1 MEELK
6 KLLDFDVYSEKFIKI
21 INKDTQK
28 VSFVMNNIQRQIDN
42 KIKEIEAKGKPVR
55 LIILKPRQPG
65 VSTYVQ
71 AKYLHKTAT
80 AFNKTALVV
89 AHTDKSTNA
98 IFNKTKFMYDN
109 LPAIIKPLR
118 KASNAQELI
127 FDKPSTDKSDG
138 FGLNSRFKIAT
149 AGGSGI
155 GRSDT
160 HHFVHLSELAF
171 YEGDAKQI
179 FIGIMQSV
187 PKTKDSCVI
196 IESTAQ
202 GFNFFKEMW
211 DKACNKENEFV
222 PLFFSWFDHEEYQMP
237 VTEDERERIMNNLNE
252 YEKTLV
258 ELFNLPAERIKW
270 YRWSLENDCQGD
282 TDLMKQENP
291 STPEEAFLHT
301 GRPVFDL
308 AKVQKRIEILR
319 SRYKTKPF
327 EIGDLE
333 YTGGMVKFIS
343 NKYGVVKIFK
353 HPERN
358 QPYTVGSDTAAGL
371 KDGDYSTA
379 SVGDNVTCEQVA
391 AIKIHMEPEPFGFEL
406 FKLAKYYNNALLCI
420 EVQEDGHGYTTVKE
434 VQKLGYFNQYKRAN
448 IDKIHEDKQ
457 QTFGWKNTSTTRPVV
472 IDRIRAV
479 VRESPETIN
488 DLDTLLDMTT
498 FIYKDSGKPEHE
510 IGCHDDTIFAF
521 ALQHEARSQQ
531 RAYSAPEPEKWDNTK
546 YTHPSMLI
554 DSTKN
559 PQLKRYY
566 QKKFGRK

>member
-1 MEELK
+1 MDDIK
-6 KLLDFDVYSEKFIKI
+6 KLLNFDVYSEKFIKI
-21 INKDTQK
+21 INKDTEK
-28 VSFVMNNIQRQIDN
+28 VPFLMNNIQRQIDD
-42 KIKEIEAKGKPVR
+42 KIKEIEAQGKPVR

-65 VSTYVQ
+65 VSTFVQ
-71 AKYLHKTAT
+71 AKFLHKTAT

-109 LPAIIKPLR
+109 LPEFIRPLR

-127 FDKPSTDKSDG
+127 FDKPSTDKG
-138 FGLNSRFKIAT
+138 NTIGLNSKFKIAT
-149 AGGSGI
+149 AGGTGI

-160 HHFVHLSELAF
+160 HQYVHLSELAF

-179 FIGIMQSV
+179 FIGIMQSI
-187 PKTKDSCVI
+187 PKTKDTMCI

-211 DKACNKENEFV
+211 DKACNGENEFV

-237 VTEDERERIMNNLNE
+237 VTEDERERIMNNLNK
-252 YEKTLV
+252 YEKMLV
-258 ELFNLPAERIKW
+258 ELFNLPAERIRW
-270 YRWSLENDCQGD
+270 YRWTLENDCQGD
-282 TDLMKQENP
+282 PDFMKQENP

-308 AKVQKRIEILR
+308 EKVQKRIEQLR
-319 SRYKTKPF
+319 ARYKARPYD
-327 EIGDLE
+327 IGDLE
-333 YTGGMVKFIS
+333 YSNGKVKFIP
-343 NKYGVVKIFK
+343 NKYGIVKIYK
-353 HPERN
+353 HPELN
-358 QPYTVGSDTAAGL
+358 LPYVIGSDTAAGL

-379 SVGDNVTCEQVA
+379 SVGNNSTCEQVA

-406 FKLAKYYNNALLCI
+406 FKLCKYYNDALLCL
-420 EVQEDGHGYTTVKE
+420 EVQKDGHGYTTIKE
-434 VQKLGYFNQYKRAN
+434 VQRLGYYNQYKRQN
-448 IDKIHEDKQ
+448 KDKIHEDSKQ
-457 QTFGWKNTSTTRPVV
+457 QFGFENTGVSRPVI
-472 IDRIRAV
+472 IDRIRAI
-479 VRESPETIN
+479 VREQIETVN

-510 IGCHDDTIFAF
+510 DGCHDDTIIAF

-531 RAYSAPEPEKWDNTK
+531 RAYVPEQPQQWDKDK
-546 YTHPSMLI
+546 YIHPSVLI
-554 DSTKN
+554 DSTTN

-566 QKKFGRK
+566 RKIFGRK

>member
-1 MEELK
+1 VDDLK
-6 KLLDFDVYSEKFIKI
+6 KLLDFNIYSEKFIKI
-21 INKDTQK
+21 INKGTEK
-28 VSFVMNNIQRQIDN
+28 VPFVMNNIQRQIDD
-42 KIKEIEAKGKPVR
+42 KINEIESQGKPVR

-71 AKYLHKTAT
+71 AKFLHKTAT

-98 IFNKTKFMYDN
+98 IFNKTKFMYDG
-109 LPAIIKPLR
+109 LPEFIKPLR

-127 FDKPSTDKSDG
+127 FDKPSTDRSDG

-160 HHFVHLSELAF
+160 HNYVHLSELAF

-187 PKTKDSCVI
+187 PKTKDSIVI

-202 GFNFFKEMW
+202 GFNFFKETW
-211 DKACNKENEFV
+211 DKACNGESEFI

-252 YEKTLV
+252 YEKMLV
-258 ELFNLPAERIKW
+258 ELFHLPAERIKW
-270 YRWSLENDCQGD
+270 YRWTLENDCQGD

-291 STPEEAFLHT
+291 STQEEAFLHT
-301 GRPVFDL
+301 GRPVFNL
-308 AKVQKRIEILR
+308 ENVQKRIEQLR
-319 SRYKTKPF
+319 AQYKGKPYD
-327 EIGDLE
+327 IGDLE
-333 YTGGMVKFIS
+333 YTNRKVKFIP
-343 NKYGVVKIFK
+343 NKYGAVKIFK
-353 HPERN
+353 HPEPN
-358 QPYTVGSDTAAGL
+358 KPYTIGSDTAAGL

-406 FKLAKYYNNALLCI
+406 FKLAKYYNDALLCV
-420 EVQEDGHGYTTVKE
+420 EVQEDGHGYTTVKT
-434 VQKLGYFNQYKRAN
+434 VQSLGYYNQYKRAN

-472 IDRIRAV
+472 IDRIRAI

-488 DLDTLLDMTT
+488 DLETLADMAT
-498 FIYKDSGKPEHE
+498 FIFKDSGKPEHE
-510 IGCHDDTIFAF
+510 SGCHDDTIFAF

-531 RAYSAPEPEKWDNTK
+531 RAYTAPEPQQWDNAK

-566 QKKFGRK
+566 QKKYGRK

>member
-160 HHFVHLSELAF
+160 HHYVHLSELAF
-171 YEGDAKQI
+171 YEGDTKQI

-202 GFNFFKEMW
+202 GFNYFKEMW
-211 DKACNKENEFV
+211 DKACNGESEFV

-237 VTEDERERIMNNLNE
+237 VTEDERLRIMSNLNE
-252 YEKTLV
+252 YEKMLI

-282 TDLMKQENP
+282 TYLMKQENP

-308 AKVQKRIEILR
+308 AKVQKQIERLR
-319 SRYKTKPF
+319 NRYKAKPF

-333 YTGGMVKFIS
+333 YADGRVKFIP
-343 NKYGVVKIFK
+343 NPYGVVKIYK
-353 HPERN
+353 HPEQN
-358 QPYTVGSDTAAGL
+358 KPYVIGSDTAAGL

-379 SVGDNVTCEQVA
+379 SVGDNVTCEQMA

-510 IGCHDDTIFAF
+510 TGCHDDTIFAF

-566 QKKFGRK
+566 QKKYG

>member
-1 MEELK
+1 VEELK

-42 KIKEIEAKGKPVR
+42 KIKEIETKGKPVR

-118 KASNAQELI
+118 KASNSQELI

-160 HHFVHLSELAF
+160 HHYVHLSELAF

-237 VTEDERERIMNNLNE
+237 VTEEERERIMSNLNE
-252 YEKTLV
+252 YEKMLV

-291 STPEEAFLHT
+291 STPEEAFIHT

-333 YTGGMVKFIS
+333 YTGGKIKFIP
-343 NKYGVVKIFK
+343 NQYGVVKIFK

-358 QPYTVGSDTAAGL
+358 KPYTVGSDTAAGL

-434 VQKLGYFNQYKRAN
+434 VQRLGYYNQYKRAN

-479 VRESPETIN
+479 VRENSETIN

-510 IGCHDDTIFAF
+510 TGCHDDTIFAF

-531 RAYSAPEPEKWDNTK
+531 RAYTAPEPEKWDNTK
-546 YTHPSMLI
+546 YTHPSILI

-566 QKKFGRK
+566 QKKYGRK